1 MGLVW
6 RNWLM
11 HPARTADPYPSLNL
25 LRLVPLLMSET
36 AVRGRLDH
44 IDAMRAIAV
53 LLVMWTHYAEL
64 YAQIAGSQH
73 VLDTLQRSVN
83 FGRVGVVIFFGI
95 SGLLIPSSL
104 RGSLRD
110 GTRRFVIRRFFRLYP
125 AFWLSIPIGYLAYWT
140 LFGQQMSVLDVLA
153 NLSMIPTAFGHDA
166 VMSHYWT
173 LETELYFYGLCLA
186 LFWLGALHRMRD
198 LCFTCIGL
206 CALFIVTSA
215 LKIIPPTALGQ
226 YKGMLFHL
234 AIMFWGACFRQAY
247 DKPQMQVVFATWQN
261 GKRSL
266 SMSYRTALAALTAM
280 LLGISL
286 LMAALDLHKHDMV
299 HLSASIGYVVGIGAF
314 ILFASVMKIHLR
326 LFAWLGEISY
336 SIYLLHGVPLYVIYW
351 YCKGHGLTGG
361 PLGLYMALTI
371 PPAIALAWLSYRLV
385 EATSIRLGH
394 TLTSGRKPIVTESF
408 ESSVPH

>member
-1 MGLVW
+1 
-6 RNWLM
+6 
-11 HPARTADPYPSLNL
+11 
-25 LRLVPLLMSET
+25 MSGT

-64 YAQIAGSQH
+64 YTQIAGSQH

-95 SGLLIPSSL
+95 SGLLIPTSL
-104 RGSLRD
+104 RGTLRD

-140 LFGQQMSVLDVLA
+140 LFGQQMSVLDLVA
-153 NLSMIPTAFGHDA
+153 NMSMIPTAFGHDA
-166 VMSHYWT
+166 VMAHYWT

-186 LFWLGALHRMRD
+186 LFWIGALHRMRD
-198 LCFTCIGL
+198 LCLTCIGL
-206 CALFIVTSA
+206 CVLFIVTSA

-247 DKPQMQVVFATWQN
+247 DKPQMQVVFATWRN
-261 GKRSL
+261 GKRAI
-266 SMSYRTALAALTAM
+266 SMSYRTALVALTVM
-280 LLGISL
+280 LVGVSL
-286 LMAALDLHKHDMV
+286 LMGALDLYKHDLV
-299 HLSASIGYVVGIGAF
+299 HLSASIGYVVGIAGF
-314 ILFASVMKIHLR
+314 ILFAGVVKIHLR

-336 SIYLLHGVPLYVIYW
+336 SIYLLHGVPLYVISW
-351 YCKGHGLTGG
+351 YCRSHGLTGG
-361 PLGLYMALTI
+361 PLGLYMAVTI
-371 PPAIALAWLSYRLV
+371 PPAILLAWLSYRLV

-394 TLTSGRKPIVTESF
+394 TLTSSRKPIVTESF

>member
-1 MGLVW
+1 M
-6 RNWLM
+6 
-11 HPARTADPYPSLNL
+11 P
-25 LRLVPLLMSET
+25 ET

-53 LLVMWTHYAEL
+53 LLVIWTHYAEL

-73 VLDTLQRSVN
+73 VLDTLQQSVN

-95 SGLLIPSSL
+95 SGLLIPNSL
-104 RGSLRD
+104 RGPLRD

-140 LFGQQMSVLDVLA
+140 LFGQQMSVLDVVA
-153 NLSMIPTAFGHDA
+153 NLSMIPTAFGHDP

-186 LFWLGALHRMRD
+186 LFWLGALQHMRA

-206 CALFIVTSA
+206 CVLFVVTSA
-215 LKIIPPTALGQ
+215 FKIIPPTALGQ

-247 DKPQMQVVFATWQN
+247 DKPQMRVVFATWQN
-261 GKRSL
+261 GKREFA
-266 SMSYRTALAALTAM
+266 MSYRSALTALTVM
-280 LLGISL
+280 LVGISL

-299 HLSASIGYVVGIGAF
+299 HLSASLGYVVGIGAF
-314 ILFASVMKIHLR
+314 ILFASVLKIHLR

-336 SIYLLHGVPLYVIYW
+336 SIYLLHGVPLYAIYW
-351 YCKGHGLTGG
+351 YCKTHGLTGG
-361 PLGLYMALTI
+361 PLGLYMALTV
-371 PPAIALAWLSYRLV
+371 PPAIALSWLSYRLV
-385 EATSIRLGH
+385 EATSIRVGH
-394 TLTSGRKPIVTESF
+394 ALTSSRKPRVTESF

>member
-6 RNWLM
+6 RNRLT
-11 HPARTADPYPSLNL
+11 HPARTADLHAGLSP
-25 LRLVPLLMSET
+25 LRSVPLPMSET

-44 IDAMRAIAV
+44 IDAMRAVAV

-83 FGRVGVVIFFGI
+83 FGRVGVVIFFGV

-104 RGSLRD
+104 RGPLRD

-140 LFGQQMSVLDVLA
+140 LFGQQMSVLDLLA
-153 NLSMIPTAFGHDA
+153 NVSMIPTAFGHDA
-166 VMSHYWT
+166 VMAHYWT
-173 LETELYFYGLCLA
+173 LETELYFYGLCLL
-186 LFWLGALHRMRD
+186 LFWIGALHRMRD
-198 LCFTCIGL
+198 LCLTCIGL
-206 CALFIVTSA
+206 CALFVVTSA

-247 DKPQMQVVFATWQN
+247 DKPQMQVVFARWRN
-261 GKRSL
+261 GARSI
-266 SMSYRTALAALTAM
+266 SMSYRTALVGLTAM
-280 LLGISL
+280 LVAVAL
-286 LMAALDLHKHDMV
+286 LMAALDLHKHDME

-314 ILFASVMKIHLR
+314 ILFATVVKIHLR

-336 SIYLLHGVPLYVIYW
+336 SIYLLHGVPLYVINW
-351 YCKGHGLTGG
+351 YCRGHGLTGG
-361 PLGLYMALTI
+361 PLGLYMAVTI
-371 PPAIALAWLSYRLV
+371 PPAILLAWLSYRLV

-394 TLTSGRKPIVTESF
+394 ALTSSRKPIVAESF

>member
-1 MGLVW
+1 
-6 RNWLM
+6 
-11 HPARTADPYPSLNL
+11 
-25 LRLVPLLMSET
+25 MSET

-53 LLVMWTHYAEL
+53 ILVMWTHYAEL
-64 YAQIAGSQH
+64 YATISGSQH

-95 SGLLIPSSL
+95 SGLLIPTSL
-104 RGSLRD
+104 RGTLRD
-110 GTRRFVIRRFFRLYP
+110 GTRRFVIRRFLRLYP

-140 LFGQQMSVLDVLA
+140 LYGQQMSVLDVVA
-153 NLSMIPTAFGHDA
+153 NISMIPTAFGHDA

-186 LFWLGALHRMRD
+186 LFWIGALHRMRD
-198 LCFTCIGL
+198 LCLVCIGL
-206 CALFIVTSA
+206 CAVFIVTSA
-215 LKIIPPTALGQ
+215 FKIIPTTALGQ

-247 DKPQMQVVFATWQN
+247 DKPRMQVTFATWN
-261 GKRSL
+261 SGKRSI
-266 SMSYRTALAALTAM
+266 SMSYRAALGGVTAI
-280 LLGISL
+280 LVGIAL
-286 LMAALDLHKHDMV
+286 LMAALDLHQHDML
-299 HLSASIGYVVGIGAF
+299 HLSASIGYLVGIAAF

-351 YCKGHGLTGG
+351 YCKAHGLTGG
-361 PLGLYMALTI
+361 PLGLYMALTV

-385 EATSIRLGH
+385 EASGVRLGH
-394 TLTSGRKPIVTESF
+394 ALTSSRKPIAAESF